1 MLKYTIK
8 RLLVFIPMMIA
19 ISLIAFIIS
28 INAPGDPVDRL
39 TKAAGNEGGAEETGA
54 AKQDKEDKTISERK
68 NGAGFGFKISTEI
81 VAALVVGVFIGVIV
95 DNYFNTKPFG
105 LIIFFILGALAG
117 FLNVY
122 RVMRRIVK
130 R

>member
-1 MLKYTIK
+1 MNNKNKLEDLKDKLDKIQLNDEKK
-8 RLLVFIPMMIA
+8 RP
-19 ISLIAFIIS
+19 
-28 INAPGDPVDRL
+28 
-39 TKAAGNEGGAEETGA
+39 KY
-54 AKQDKEDKTISERK
+54 KK

-81 VAALVVGVFIGVIV
+81 LAALVIGVGIGIIV

-122 RVMRRIVK
+122 RVMRRIEK
-130 R
+130 Q

>member
-1 MLKYTIK
+1 MNNKNKLEDLKDKLDKIQLNDEIK
-8 RLLVFIPMMIA
+8 R
-19 ISLIAFIIS
+19 S
-28 INAPGDPVDRL
+28 
-39 TKAAGNEGGAEETGA
+39 KY
-54 AKQDKEDKTISERK
+54 KK

-81 VAALVVGVFIGVIV
+81 LAALVIGVGIGIIV